1 MSSPT
6 WEEGDL
12 LKGDIISLFSK
23 MGDKGEG
30 GAKNIK
36 KWVTSFIDSPI
47 SQ

>member
-23 MGDKGEG
+23 MGDKGEEG
-30 GAKNIK
+30 GQK
-36 KWVTSFIDSPI
+36 
-47 SQ
+47 SQKMGDII